1 MGRGSLCGAMKNIF
15 RLCLI
20 AALSLPCAL
29 FARRDEGLLLYMNFD
44 DRSEPTK
51 NISGTDREPQLLGP
65 LSSPKLA
72 DGKFVYSVMFT
83 NGNTNRSV
91 DNCAINLGEIDGYF
105 RDSFSVAF
113 WFKTDKSGSTNAV
126 ITGNKNWERKN
137 EAGWA
142 ITMLKDE
149 TLSLTVGGKTVKIA
163 FPALTDG
170 KWHHVAL
177 VVNRKKNTVALYGD
191 GKCIGAPQSIPEGPI
206 GKSGDESNE
215 TLVGSSGGGYYA
227 APGDKSKKAFVDD
240 YAIWKRALTEKE
252 IVAMWQEG
260 KGARVPEPSA
270 FPLIFGGI
278 ALAAA
283 LAFARRRRHAR

>member
-1 MGRGSLCGAMKNIF
+1 MRTMKNTF
-15 RLCLI
+15 RFCLI
-20 AALSLPCAL
+20 AALALPCAL

-65 LSSPKLA
+65 LSAPKLD
-72 DGKFVYSVMFT
+72 DGKFVYSAMFT
-83 NGNTNRSV
+83 NANTNRSV
-91 DNCAINLGEIDGYF
+91 DNCAINLGELDGYYQ
-105 RDSFSVAF
+105 DSFSVAF
-113 WFKTDKSGSTNAV
+113 WFRTEKKGSTEAM

-142 ITMLKDE
+142 LTTLKDE

-163 FPALTDG
+163 FPQLTDG

-177 VVNRKKNTVALYGD
+177 VVNRKSNTVALYGD
-191 GKCIGAPQSIPEGPI
+191 GKCIGKPQPIPEGTI
-206 GKSGDESNE
+206 GKGGDEGNE
-215 TLVGSSGGGYYA
+215 TLVGSSGNGYYA
-227 APGDKSKKAFVDD
+227 LPGDKNKKALVDD

-252 IVAMWQEG
+252 IVAMWKEG
-260 KGARVPEPSA
+260 DGARVPEPSA
-270 FPLIFGGI
+270 FPLIFGGV

-283 LAFARRRRHAR
+283 LALARRGRKKQK